1 MMLLPDGTY
10 APLGGEGAESTWSFT
25 LPDGQH

>member
-1 MMLLPDGTY
+1 MLLLPNWMYVPPGE
-10 APLGGEGAESTWSFT
+10 EGAESTWSFT